1 MKKKILLYG
10 VGSFKNKGCEALVK
24 STIDQIDDKT
34 EIVIA
39 TFDYEND
46 KNAYKDRVKYFVN
59 HHNRDENNL
68 TLEEKEE
75 LTAIK
80 NSPFD
85 YYKYECFYER
95 DVIKEMI
102 DADLCIHIGGD
113 NYCYGE
119 NKWIYAINKK
129 AKELGKK
136 IVLWCASLYDEVTD
150 LEMIDDLQKYDLIM
164 VREKLSYDAIK
175 NYISKDKL
183 MLVPDSVFSLK
194 PKKIKLMFRISI

>member
-39 TFDYEND
+39 TFDFEND

-85 YYKYECFYER
+85 YYKYEYFYER
-95 DVIKEMI
+95 DVIK
-102 DADLCIHIGGD
+102 
-113 NYCYGE
+113 
-119 NKWIYAINKK
+119 
-129 AKELGKK
+129 
-136 IVLWCASLYDEVTD
+136 
-150 LEMIDDLQKYDLIM
+150 
-164 VREKLSYDAIK
+164 
-175 NYISKDKL
+175 
-183 MLVPDSVFSLK
+183 
-194 PKKIKLMFRISI
+194 